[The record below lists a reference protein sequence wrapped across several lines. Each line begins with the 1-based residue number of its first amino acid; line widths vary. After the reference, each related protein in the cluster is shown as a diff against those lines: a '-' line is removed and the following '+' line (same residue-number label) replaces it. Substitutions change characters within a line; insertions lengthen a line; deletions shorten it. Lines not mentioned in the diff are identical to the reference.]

1 MGMRK
6 GFGRMVRPMLALV
19 LALAGSGAV
28 LAREAATASTVGTL
42 KVERY
47 GDHGRPVVLIPGL
60 TCGTWEWRDT
70 IAQLQKNHVIYAVT
84 LAGFDGVAAPA
95 GDHFLDQADASLLK
109 LIHDR
114 HLDKPVLVGH
124 SIGGTLSLRF
134 AGEHA
139 DLIAGVVAVDGLPVF
154 PNMDQM
160 NATQREA
167 VAVKMAQQMAAVTQ
181 DQYPAYALR
190 YMQYM
195 GVIDPQLAARYAP
208 EVARSDVKAA
218 AQYMQEDMA
227 SDYRPGL
234 SHATVPILEIS
245 PYYAAD
251 FEKAAA
257 MSKQPL
263 ISEQQKTAYYASLL
277 KDAPNAKVV
286 SIAPS
291 RHFVMLD
298 QPAKFQQVLGEF
310 LKTL

>member
-1 MGMRK
+1 MRK
-6 GFGRMVRPMLALV
+6 FHVIHRMICPL
-19 LALAGSGAV
+19 LALAWLAGA
-28 LAREAATASTVGTL
+28 AAVQAQEPVATDAVGTL
-42 KVERY
+42 KVERF
-47 GDHGRPVVLIPGL
+47 GNHGQPVILVPGL

-70 IAQLQKNHVIYAVT
+70 ITQLQKSHVVYAVT
-84 LAGFDGVAAPA
+84 LAGFDGTAAPT
-95 GDHFLDQADASLLK
+95 GDRFLDQADASLLK
-109 LIHDR
+109 LIRDR
-114 HLDKPVLVGH
+114 HIHKPVLVGH

-154 PNMDQM
+154 PGMDRVST
-160 NATQREA
+160 TQREA
-167 VAVKMAQQMAAVTQ
+167 IAAKMAQKMAGVTQ
-181 DQYPAYALR
+181 DQYPAFALG
-190 YMQYM
+190 YMQHM
-195 GVIDPQLAARYAP
+195 GVIDPQLAARHAP
-208 EVARSDVKAA
+208 EVARSDIKAA
-218 AQYMQEDMA
+218 ARYMQEDMA

-234 SHATVPILEIS
+234 SHASVPILEIS

-263 ISEQQKTAYYASLL
+263 ISEPQKTAYYASLL

-298 QPAKFQQVLGEF
+298 QPAKFQRVLDGF